1 MSHVLSSEAPSSRY
15 SDVNTYP
22 GVSAETGQGKRDC
35 IRLGE
40 SGDSREGNDR
50 AQMIGLGT
58 LERETLEEGE
68 EDVSAEEGGR
78 V

>member
-50 AQMIGLGT
+50 A
-58 LERETLEEGE
+58 
-68 EDVSAEEGGR
+68 
-78 V
+78 